1 MELCEAQLQQLNI
14 QYLQLRLRELQLQK
28 QDMLARMACD
38 AVPQQNTFQQ
48 NALLMHA
55 LSSLVCQFACVFFFG
70 LIQVCFFLISGQ
82 CHAASSS
89 TNNSFTRVTF
99 NFAASGA
106 ETCANIFSRT
116 TTILANA
123 GILAI
128 DAGFNIAVMSATARD
143 TGDVVSDIY
152 VASDINTGV
161 VPDISVASDTGVN
174 SRCQHGAV

>member
-55 LSSLVCQFACVFFFG
+55 LSSLVCQFACVFFWFNSG
-70 LIQVCFFLISGQ
+70 VFFLISGQ
-82 CHAASSS
+82 CHAASSP